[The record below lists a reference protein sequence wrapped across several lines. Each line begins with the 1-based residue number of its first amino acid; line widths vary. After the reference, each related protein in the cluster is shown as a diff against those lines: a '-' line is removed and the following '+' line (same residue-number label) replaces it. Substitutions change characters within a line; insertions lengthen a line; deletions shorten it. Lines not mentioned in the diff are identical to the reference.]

1 MNNYILLSGINRN
14 IVELQV
20 YLQSEGYDNTSVT
33 QKANAKSA
41 SSVREYCSPIYRRET
56 QPYKITFMPF
66 TVDNNSIVI

>member
-20 YLQSEGYDNTSVT
+20 YLQSERDDNTSVT

-41 SSVREYCSPIYRRET
+41 SPVRGYCSPIYRRGT
-56 QPYKITFMPF
+56 QPTQNYIHALYT
-66 TVDNNSIVI
+66 